1 MDSEY
6 LQLKILLAGESFK
19 IITTK
24 PKKGKHTHRD
34 KTKTNKEINKRKTK
48 YVG

>member
-24 PKKGKHTHRD
+24 PKKRKTHTH
-34 KTKTNKEINKRKTK
+34 TETNQKQIKK
-48 YVG
+48 